1 VSTTDPLAEG
11 RQCVGLDSIGSRANV
26 HINFR
31 NVAQVFRQDLSP
43 RLIDFL
49 EIASY
54 VFSADC
60 ATPRGKKW
68 ADEDSTEPWGR
79 DLAFVIPVR
88 DPVFWGAAKI
98 KGLIEKVLCFL
109 SNDKYSF
116 TFTQLERD
124 RPAEQHYLQFA
135 DEEDWPFH
143 GPERVLMFSGGLD
156 SLAGVVEMARAG
168 ANLVLVSHR
177 PVSTLD
183 ARQKR
188 LFRELQKQFPGQ
200 LIHIPVWINKAESFG
215 REPTQ
220 RTRSFLFSALG
231 SLVAQSVQ
239 ARGLRFY
246 ENGIVSLNLPIAQE
260 ALRAR
265 ASRTTHPAALHLL
278 SLLSTEVTA
287 RPFVIDNPYVFKTKT
302 EVVASLGVHKAAHL
316 IAHTC
321 SCSRSMFQTKMQPHC
336 GRCSQCIDR
345 RFAVTAADLLAH
357 DSEKGYVCDVF
368 LGPREDNIDRAMAVD
383 CARHGIEL
391 DLRSETELATRFSA
405 ELSRGV
411 RYEANRREAGRKII
425 SMHKRHGEVVTGVL
439 QQKIRESAARLVD
452 GTLDKTSLLALAI
465 GQQYLG
471 DQPGDLPAARKI
483 GRYAESS
490 SSGVEGKLANIDKT
504 VKAVLARIGGVATE
518 RIEKKEKPRPGKR
531 DAVIFGAILK
541 QFKGMKYCAFL
552 QQHGVK
558 PKWSDP
564 GPAAYPT
571 GYQLGEPWRKKVQD
585 EKTRAKQR
593 MEGHDDATLADCFNH
608 YLPIEFQELSG
619 LLHSRNSRRASKN
632 SGPANPHRN

>member
-1 VSTTDPLAEG
+1 MSTTDPLAEG
-11 RQCVGLDSIGSRANV
+11 RQCVGLDSIGSKANV
-26 HINFR
+26 HINFS
-31 NVAQVFRQDLSP
+31 NVAQVFKQDLSP
-43 RLIDFL
+43 RLVDFL

-68 ADEDSTEPWGR
+68 ADEDSTEPWTR

-88 DPVFWGAAKI
+88 DPAFWSAAKI
-98 KGLIEKVLCFL
+98 KGLIERVLCFL

-116 TFTQLERD
+116 TFRQLERD
-124 RPAEQHYLQFA
+124 RPAQQHYLQFA
-135 DEEDWPFH
+135 DQEDWPFH

-156 SLAGVVEMARAG
+156 SLAGVVEMAREG
-168 ANLVLVSHR
+168 AKLVLVSHR

-200 LIHIPVWINKAESFG
+200 LIHIPVWINKAQSFG
-215 REPTQ
+215 RESTQ

-231 SLVAQSVQ
+231 TLVAQSVH

-246 ENGIVSLNLPIAQE
+246 ENGVVSLNLPIAQE

-278 SLLSTEVTA
+278 SLLSAEVSA
-287 RPFVIDNPYVFKTKT
+287 RHFLIDNPYVFKTKT

-345 RFAVTAADLLAH
+345 RFAVTAADLLAY

-368 LGPREDNIDRAMAVD
+368 LGPREDDIDRAIAVD
-383 CARHGIEL
+383 YARHGIEL
-391 DLRSETELATRFSA
+391 DLRSETELATGFSA
-405 ELSRGV
+405 DLSRGV
-411 RYEANRREAGRKII
+411 RYEANRSEAGRKII
-425 SMHKRHGEVVTGVL
+425 SMHKRHGEVVTRVL

-471 DQPGDLPAARKI
+471 DQAGDLPAARKI
-483 GRYAESS
+483 GGYAESS
-490 SSGVEGKLANIDKT
+490 PSVVEGELASIDKT
-504 VKAVLARIGGVATE
+504 VKAVLARVGGVPLNASGRRKSRSQE
-518 RIEKKEKPRPGKR
+518 S
-531 DAVIFGAILK
+531 
-541 QFKGMKYCAFL
+541 GM
-552 QQHGVK
+552 Q
-558 PKWSDP
+558 
-564 GPAAYPT
+564 
-571 GYQLGEPWRKKVQD
+571 
-585 EKTRAKQR
+585 
-593 MEGHDDATLADCFNH
+593 
-608 YLPIEFQELSG
+608 
-619 LLHSRNSRRASKN
+619 
-632 SGPANPHRN
+632 